1 MLKKMM
7 AMVASKVMAI
17 KDRMRAIETQLMI
30 QSLLLRDKRMVR
42 HLFRRRNHVK
52 QLDIVQEDDDNS
64 EFVVNSSSVATSPAS
79 VVQVAEEIEDTMTM
93 DMEDDDDMYSDP
105 EHYSPLPEEEEEEEG
120 EVSSELKLEDD
131 IDKVADLFIQRFHHQ
146 IWLQKQHSDE
156 GIHA

>member
-17 KDRMRAIETQLMI
+17 KDRMRAIETHLII

-42 HLFRRRNHVK
+42 HLFHRRNQVK
-52 QLDIVQEDDDNS
+52 QFDIVEEDDDVLLPGDPEFALSNS
-64 EFVVNSSSVATSPAS
+64 VVTSPAS
-79 VVQVAEEIEDTMTM
+79 MVQVAEEIEDTM
-93 DMEDDDDMYSDP
+93 DMEDDYDDVYT
-105 EHYSPLPEEEEEEEG
+105 EEEEG
-120 EVSSELKLEDD
+120 KGEEFKLEDD

-146 IWLQKQHSDE
+146 IWLQKQQSEE